1 MTQPAAPCP
10 NSVTNSQSTLPP
22 AGPEPARLERALRS
36 LRGLATGDALG
47 ERFFVNPDTV
57 EQLIEARAIPRG
69 TWGYT
74 DDSVMAL
81 AVVENLAE
89 FARIEPRALG
99 LLFGAKYTA
108 DPGRGYGP
116 SMHPTMQALAAGA
129 DYREVAPAPFGG
141 SGSMGNGGAMRAA
154 PLGAFWAPG
163 SAAPAA
169 ALDAAW
175 RHVVAEARLSAA
187 VTHAHPEGQAGAEAV
202 ALAAAWVAWSAEQG
216 EGRPSAGLFEGGLAH
231 KTPGETSARIER
243 AAALPLDY
251 DVRTAVSA
259 LGNGSQVLAQDTV
272 PFCLWCV
279 ARHLGDYAAAFWTTV
294 SGLGDR
300 DTTCAIVG
308 GILILRHD
316 LRAIPPDWMAA
327 REPLP
332 SV

>member
-1 MTQPAAPCP
+1 M
-10 NSVTNSQSTLPP
+10 STVPP
-22 AGPEPARLERALRS
+22 GAVPPARLERALRS

-57 EQLIEARAIPRG
+57 EQLIEARVFPRG

-74 DDSVMAL
+74 DDTVMAL

-89 FARIEPRALG
+89 FGHIEPRALALG
-99 LLFGAKYTA
+99 FGEKYTA

-116 SMHPTMQALAAGA
+116 SMHRTLQALHAGA
-129 DYREVAPAPFGG
+129 DYREVARAPFGG

-154 PLGAFWAPG
+154 PVGAFWAPE
-163 SAAPAA
+163 ALTPAA
-169 ALDAAW
+169 ELEAAW
-175 RHVVAEARLSAA
+175 AHVAAEARLSAA
-187 VTHAHPEGQAGAEAV
+187 VTHANPEGQAGAEAV
-202 ALAAAWVAWSAEQG
+202 AIAAAWVAWVAEQKAQ
-216 EGRPSAGLFEGGLAH
+216 RPLTELFQLVLRH
-231 KTPGETSARIER
+231 TTPGETTARIER
-243 AAALPLDY
+243 AASLPSEY

-279 ARHLGDYAAAFWTTV
+279 ARHLGDYEAAFWATV

-308 GILILRHD
+308 GILASDSRVCAPAEWTEERESLVVMSRQ
-316 LRAIPPDWMAA
+316 PPLKGL
-327 REPLP
+327 EE
-332 SV
+332 S